1 MAQRF
6 LVGKVVIVLFLFI
19 VTSAVAQQPRNY
31 DDHILSDGKLEP
43 EELAAVVKIARTDLK
58 HLTEKALGSV
68 ENDLNASGIFSPE
81 AWMLLKGGTIKQL
94 KLDQDAEAN
103 APPKIKVVMYRTAL
117 RSVARH
123 GQIHAAV
130 IAYPGTLEKEGEKK
144 RVVVIEHEHR
154 LGVSG
159 LKLVP
164 ITMENGVSHFAAH
177 ISQKKP
183 FEFFYDG
190 E

>member
-1 MAQRF
+1 MAQWSR
-6 LVGKVVIVLFLFI
+6 VIKISIVLFLSI
-19 VTSAVAQQPRNY
+19 VTSAYAQQPTNY
-31 DDHILSDGKLEP
+31 EDHVLSDGKLDP
-43 EELAAVVKIARTDLK
+43 EELAVVVKIARADLK
-58 HLTEKALGSV
+58 HLTEKALEYV
-68 ENDLNASGIFSPE
+68 ERDLRASGIFSPK
-81 AWMLLKGGTIKQL
+81 AWMLLKDGTIKPL
-94 KLDQDAEAN
+94 KIEQDAEAS
-103 APPKIKVVMYRTAL
+103 APTKIKLVLYRAGL

-130 IAYPGTLEKEGEKK
+130 IVYPGSFDKDGDKK
-144 RVVVIEHEHR
+144 PVVVIEHEHR

-164 ITMENGVSHFAAH
+164 IKMEDGVPQFAAH

-190 E
+190 G